1 MNPLIQSAASYLGLA
16 PSAPASPAI
25 NLAAKL
31 RPASFRKIP
40 FQVDNSE
47 FETGRRVQVHE
58 YPQRDKPYSQD
69 MGRATRRIEFDA
81 FVIGADYVEKANA
94 LLGAIEAYGPGTLIH
109 PWFGS
114 LTVNVIGCRVA
125 FDRGLGQARLS
136 LSFVEAGELTF
147 PSAAQSTAALSRVA
161 SQNLTIASVN
171 WFAQAVNFV
180 KQINAIIIKGLAI
193 YAKVLAF
200 ASNPIFALSSL
211 LGFGTLPGNLTSLGA
226 LFASPIDLGWN
237 FASLINLSSL
247 AKSGR
252 SGSAISSTYAGTT
265 SSNNSIISSDS
276 TLIPAVLGLTRMAVD
291 PALSAPSAP
300 AYTTATTATINAN
313 TAAILANTRQL
324 LLVQAVG
331 LSSYLQCSV
340 YNDTLQVINELGAA
354 LDAEA
359 LQVTDDDLYQALMA
373 ARSAMFEDLT
383 TRSRDS
389 ARLVTLLPDAVFPAL
404 ALAYDYYEDA
414 GRDLEI
420 VARNKIINPGFV
432 PVESLLFLSR

>member
-1 MNPLIQSAASYLGLA
+1 MNSLIQSTASYLGLS
-16 PSAPASPAI
+16 PSAQAKPVV

-81 FVIGADYVEKANA
+81 FVVGSDYVEKTNA

-114 LTVNVIGCRVA
+114 LTVNVISCRVA
-125 FDRGLGQARLS
+125 FDRCLGQARLS

-161 SQNLTIASVN
+161 AQNLTTASVN
-171 WFAQAVNFV
+171 TFAQAVTFV
-180 KQINAIIIKGLAI
+180 KQINAVIIKGLAV

-200 ASNPIFALSSL
+200 ASNPVFALSGL
-211 LGFGTLPGNLTSLGA
+211 LGFGTLPGNLSSLGA
-226 LFASPIDLGWN
+226 LFGASVSLGWN
-237 FASLINLSSL
+237 FASLLNLSAL
-247 AKSGR
+247 GQ
-252 SGSAISSTYAGTT
+252 
-265 SSNNSIISSDS
+265 SNTASDS

-291 PALSAPSAP
+291 PALAAPTMP
-300 AYTTATTATINAN
+300 VYTTATTATINQN

-331 LSSYLQCSV
+331 LSSYIQCSV
-340 YNDTLQVINELGAA
+340 YNYTLQVINELGAA

-359 LQVTDDDLYQALMA
+359 LQVDDDDLYQALMA
-373 ARSAMFEDLT
+373 ARSALFDDLT

-389 ARLVTLLPDAVFPAL
+389 ARLVSMLPDSVFPAL

-432 PVESLLFLSR
+432 PVETLLFLSR

>member
-1 MNPLIQSAASYLGLA
+1 MDPLIQSAASYLGLA
-16 PSAPASPAI
+16 PAAPASPAI

-58 YPQRDKPYSQD
+58 YPQRDKPYSKD
-69 MGRATRRIEFDA
+69 MGRSTRRIEFDA
-81 FVIGADYVEKANA
+81 FVVGADYVEKANA

-114 LTVNVIGCRVA
+114 MTVNVIGCRVA
-125 FDRGLGQARLS
+125 LDRDLGQARLS

-161 SQNLTIASVN
+161 AQNLTAASVN
-171 WFAQAVNFV
+171 TFAKAVNFV
-180 KQINAIIIKGLAI
+180 KQVNAVIIKGLSV

-200 ASNPIFALSSL
+200 ASNPVFALSSL
-211 LGFGTLPGNLTSLGA
+211 LGFSTLPGNLSSLGA
-226 LFASPIDLGWN
+226 LFGASANLGWN
-237 FASLINLSSL
+237 FASLLNLSTL
-247 AKSGR
+247 GQ
-252 SGSAISSTYAGTT
+252 
-265 SSNNSIISSDS
+265 SNTLTDS

-291 PALSAPSAP
+291 PALAAPTTP
-300 AYTTATTATINAN
+300 IYTTATTATINAN

-331 LSSYLQCSV
+331 LSSYIQCAV
-340 YNDTLQVINELGAA
+340 YNDTLQVITELGAA

-373 ARSAMFEDLT
+373 ARSALFDDLT

-389 ARLVTLLPDAVFPAL
+389 ARLVTLLPDTVLPAL

-432 PVESLLFLSR
+432 PVEPLLVLSR

>member
-1 MNPLIQSAASYLGLA
+1 MDSLIQSTASYLGLA
-16 PSAPASPAI
+16 PAAPAIPGV
-25 NLAAKL
+25 NLASKL

-81 FVIGADYVEKANA
+81 FVVGADYVEKANA
-94 LLGAIEAYGPGTLIH
+94 LLGAIEAFGPGTLIH

-114 LTVNVIGCRVA
+114 LTVNVISCRVA

-136 LSFVEAGELTF
+136 LSFVEAGELMF
-147 PSAAQSTAALSRVA
+147 PSVAQSTAALTRVA
-161 SQNLTIASVN
+161 AQNLTTASVN
-171 WFAQAVNFV
+171 RFAQAVSFV
-180 KQINAIIIKGLAI
+180 KQINAVIIKGLAV

-200 ASNPIFALSSL
+200 ASNPVFALSSL
-211 LGFGTLPGNLTSLGA
+211 LGFGTLPGNLSSLGA
-226 LFASPIDLGWN
+226 LFSASVSLGWN
-237 FASLINLSSL
+237 FASLLNLSAL
-247 AKSGR
+247 GQ
-252 SGSAISSTYAGTT
+252 
-265 SSNNSIISSDS
+265 SNTLNDS

-291 PALSAPSAP
+291 PALAAPTAP
-300 AYTTATTATINAN
+300 IYTTATTATINAN

-331 LSSYLQCSV
+331 LSSYIQCAV
-340 YNDTLQVINELGAA
+340 YNDTLQVITELGAA

-359 LQVTDDDLYQALMA
+359 LQVDDDDLYQALMA
-373 ARSAMFEDLT
+373 ARSAMFDDLT

-414 GRDLEI
+414 GRDMEI

-432 PVESLLFLSR
+432 PVEPLLFLSR

>member
-1 MNPLIQSAASYLGLA
+1 MNPLIQSTASYLGLA

-81 FVIGADYVEKANA
+81 FVVGADYVEKANA

-125 FDRGLGQARLS
+125 FDRALGQARLS
-136 LSFVEAGELTF
+136 LSFVEAGELAF

-161 SQNLTIASVN
+161 AKNLTTASVSA
-171 WFAQAVNFV
+171 FAKAVNFI
-180 KQINAIIIKGLAI
+180 KQVNAVISKGLAV

-200 ASNPIFALSSL
+200 ASNPVFALSSL
-211 LGFGTLPGNLTSLGA
+211 LGFGTLPGNLSSLGA
-226 LFASPIDLGWN
+226 LFGASVSLGWN
-237 FASLINLSSL
+237 FASLLNLSAL
-247 AKSGR
+247 GQ
-252 SGSAISSTYAGTT
+252 
-265 SSNNSIISSDS
+265 SNTASDS

-291 PALSAPSAP
+291 PVLSAPVAP
-300 AYTTATTATINAN
+300 TYTTATTATINQN